1 MKKLAIIMKVVAL
14 ISLAMFLGGG
24 CEEEPLGDEATIGGS
39 QNGGSI
45 SDKGDDEDEV
55 TACFN
60 LVNKFRTGNEAFY
73 LNKDN
78 TTTTN
83 LVGELGKL
91 TLDEELCKAAAI
103 RAEEIVENFAHERP
117 DGRGCF
123 TVLDDLGIKAGYKAE
138 NIAMGNTSGEKTF
151 LQWKED
157 GKPYSGQGHRRNMLS
172 SSATK
177 IGIAHDSSGRY
188 WAMILSN

>member
-1 MKKLAIIMKVVAL
+1 MNYGGIKMKKLAIIMKVVAI

-24 CEEEPLGDEATIGGS
+24 CEEEPLGDEAVEVVI
-39 QNGGSI
+39 
-45 SDKGDDEDEV
+45 DDEV

-60 LVNKFRTGNEAFY
+60 LVNEFRTGKEAFY
-73 LNKDN
+73 LNDDN
-78 TTTTN
+78 KTNTN
-83 LVGELGKL
+83 LVGKLNAL
-91 TLDEELCKAAAI
+91 TLDEELCKAATI
-103 RAEEIVENFAHERP
+103 RAKEIVNKFEHTRP
-117 DGRGCF
+117 NGKSCF
-123 TVLDDLGIKAGYKAE
+123 TVFDDLGIKAGYKAE

-188 WAMILSN
+188 WVMILSN

>member
-1 MKKLAIIMKVVAL
+1 MKKLATMLKIAAVMAVAL
-14 ISLAMFLGGG
+14 FLGGG
-24 CEEEPLGDEATIGGS
+24 CDDGIDWLGLSRVNFAVD
-39 QNGGSI
+39 N
-45 SDKGDDEDEV
+45 EV
-55 TACFN
+55 LICYDLT
-60 LVNKFRTGNEAFY
+60 NKFRTSGTADYKTEDGGTKRVGK
-73 LNKDN
+73 LNP
-78 TTTTN
+78 
-83 LVGELGKL
+83 L
-91 TLDEELCKAAAI
+91 TLDKELCKAAAI

-117 DGRGCF
+117 DGRECF

-172 SSATK
+172 TSATK

-188 WAMILSN
+188 WAMILTN